1 MKRVKTKLL
10 IILLI
15 VAAGF
20 AYQYTITINDT
31 DIQKMAQ
38 QLVEQKL
45 SSSSQQ
51 KVFFKDIA
59 VIKRNQYKDGEG
71 VRVCGAYQVG
81 EAGAIL
87 PFVASVDVRDGKF
100 SGHNQL
106 LLSDTPEIQ
115 AAIIKICQEEKS

>member
-45 SSSSQQ
+45 SSSQQ
-51 KVFFKDIA
+51 KIFFKNVA
-59 VIKRNQYKDGEG
+59 VVKRNQYKDGEG
-71 VRVCGAYQVG
+71 VRVCGSYQVG
-81 EAGAIL
+81 ESGTIL

-106 LLSDTPEIQ
+106 LLSDTPEIE
-115 AAIIKICQEEKS
+115 ASIIKICQEEKS

>member
-45 SSSSQQ
+45 SSSQQ
-51 KVFFKDIA
+51 KIFFKNVA
-59 VIKRNQYKDGEG
+59 VVKRNQYKDGEG
-71 VRVCGAYQVG
+71 FVC
-81 EAGAIL
+81 
-87 PFVASVDVRDGKF
+87 
-100 SGHNQL
+100 
-106 LLSDTPEIQ
+106 
-115 AAIIKICQEEKS
+115 AALTK